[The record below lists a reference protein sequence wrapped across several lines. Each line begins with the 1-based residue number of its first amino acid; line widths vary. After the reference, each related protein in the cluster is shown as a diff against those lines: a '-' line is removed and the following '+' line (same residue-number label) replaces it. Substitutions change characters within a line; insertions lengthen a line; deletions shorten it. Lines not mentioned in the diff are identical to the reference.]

1 MRARLLELFL
11 ISSLAALL
19 LGANGCALFKPSST
33 DLLSNDVA
41 RPQLSASVSDLSAKK
56 QPAAPAA
63 APARPAQQLT
73 ASDSAQP
80 AYRLRQGDP
89 VMISLRGIM
98 PRDEDIQTIVDEDG
112 YVKLTY
118 IDRVMALGKSA
129 SELERDIQRTYIER
143 GIYRSISVNVIVPSQ
158 AFFVQGEVRVPQRY
172 ALITGMTMIQ
182 AIAAAGGYTEF
193 ADPKRVVL
201 TRGGVVRTVNM
212 RDIERNPTQDFMI
225 ESGDV
230 IRVPRSIF

>member
-1 MRARLLELFL
+1 MRLCLFKLFL
-11 ISSLAALL
+11 FSALTAFL
-19 LGANGCALFKPSST
+19 IGASGCAELQPSPSGM
-33 DLLSNDVA
+33 LSDGVA
-41 RPQLSASVSDLSAKK
+41 RPQLSASVSDMNAKNQSAGVS
-56 QPAAPAA
+56 AG
-63 APARPAQQLT
+63 QL
-73 ASDSAQP
+73 ASPEAVQT

-89 VMISLRGIM
+89 VLISLRGIM

-118 IDRVMALGKSA
+118 IDRVMALGKTA
-129 SELERDIQRTYIER
+129 SELERDIQRTYIDR

-172 ALITGMTMIQ
+172 PLVTGTTIMQ
-182 AIAAAGGYTEF
+182 AIAVAGGYTEF
-193 ADPKRVVL
+193 ADPKKVML
-201 TRGGVVRTVNM
+201 TRSGVVRTINM